1 MVEANGSFPIG
12 AKEAWL
18 ERMEFL
24 NMDLTWLLEIKQFR
38 YVVLLRFSRP
48 MCNLGCALKVLHSE

>member
-24 NMDLTWLLEIKQFR
+24 NEDLTWLLELKQSR
-38 YVVLLRFSRP
+38 YAVLLRFTY
-48 MCNLGCALKVLHSE
+48 M